1 MARTAKVHRLT
12 AIAVKR
18 YVEDVGTKA
27 PLHDGGGLYLRKREA
42 SARWYL
48 RLTDPNVGTQQWH
61 LMFPDDPSGGF
72 PHKSLADARAEAKRL
87 WELRSRGLDP
97 RAERAKSIKA
107 EHAAQ
112 EAARAEEDRRI
123 SLRTLFEQWA
133 ATDLQPRIRADGKR
147 AGRKDGGAFTQAQFD
162 RRVFPKLGALAV
174 EDVRRADLLAVLD
187 AAKAEGKLRTANV
200 LLADLKQMFRFA
212 LARDLV
218 QRNPLDSVAK
228 RDVGGASV
236 ERDRVLSMEE
246 LKLLPDAI
254 SRSGLPRRSRAAL
267 WITLATG
274 VRAGELMGAAWA
286 DCASDGDDLAQQGE
300 QAGVKLGFVDLS
312 ARKWHLLETKNQR
325 EHTVHLSDFA
335 VTQFESLLE
344 LREVSPLTDE
354 IQPWVFPNVAGTGPV
369 NVKSFGKQLA
379 DRQRPPDL
387 RLKNRSKETRALVL
401 PGGRWTPHDLRRSAA
416 TLMAELGVSG
426 DVIDECLN
434 HIIESRVRRV
444 YVRNRRLSDQAKAF
458 DALGD
463 CLSRLV
469 LESTLALRQGTR
481 PRVAAR
487 GRAAAMKPDQGFR
500 Q

>member
-1 MARTAKVHRLT
+1 MKSSST
-12 AIAVKR
+12 
-18 YVEDVGTKA
+18 
-27 PLHDGGGLYLRKREA
+27 RKGKE
-42 SARWYL
+42 
-48 RLTDPNVGTQQWH
+48 P
-61 LMFPDDPSGGF
+61 
-72 PHKSLADARAEAKRL
+72 AKRL

-107 EHAAQ
+107 EQAAQ

-123 SLRTLFEQWA
+123 SLRTLFEQWV

-174 EDVRRADLLAVLD
+174 EDVRKADLLAVLD

-246 LKLLPDAI
+246 LKLLPSAI

-286 DCASDGDDLAQQGE
+286 DCASDGDHLAQQGE

-401 PGGRWTPHDLRRSAA
+401 PGGRWTPHDLRRTAPRRFVWNA
-416 TLMAELGVSG
+416 TST
-426 DVIDECLN
+426 
-434 HIIESRVRRV
+434 
-444 YVRNRRLSDQAKAF
+444 
-458 DALGD
+458 ALGPT
-463 CLSRLV
+463 V
-469 LESTLALRQGTR
+469 G
-481 PRVAAR
+481 
-487 GRAAAMKPDQGFR
+487 
-500 Q
+500 